1 MSAETHTFEFK
12 GKSYTIPAYTQIPM
26 RALRKALDEENQ
38 IKQSYIILEETV
50 KDKKVLEI
58 LGDMTV
64 SDFVAFV
71 EGWAGEAQVS
81 PGD

>member
-64 SDFVAFV
+64 SDFVSFV
-71 EGWAGEAQVS
+71 EGWAGEAQVA

>member
-1 MSAETHTFEFK
+1 MSAETFKFESN
-12 GKSYTIPAYTQIPM
+12 GKAFTIPAYTQIPM

-50 KDKKVLEI
+50 KDKKALDAIE
-58 LGDMTV
+58 DMTV
-64 SDFVAFV
+64 KEFVAFV
-71 EGWAGEAQVS
+71 EAWAGEANVS

>member
-38 IKQSYIILEETV
+38 IKQSYIIIEETV
-50 KDKKVLEI
+50 TDKKIQDVF
-58 LGDMTV
+58 GDMTV
-64 SDFVAFV
+64 GEFVSFI
-71 EGWAGEAQVS
+71 EGWSGEANVS
-81 PGD
+81 SGD